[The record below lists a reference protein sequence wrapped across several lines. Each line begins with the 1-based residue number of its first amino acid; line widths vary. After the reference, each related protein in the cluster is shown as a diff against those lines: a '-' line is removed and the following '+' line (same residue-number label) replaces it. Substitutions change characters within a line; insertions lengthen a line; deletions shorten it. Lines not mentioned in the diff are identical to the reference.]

1 MSISI
6 IAGSTG
12 LVGSSILSYLSDH
25 NHKPIAL
32 ARSSIKELPSN
43 AQELIID
50 YDSLLTEGSLPSCD
64 HVFVCLGTTIKIAKG
79 KENFKIV
86 DLDYP
91 LAVAQKALDSGAKKL
106 TLISSVGADS
116 KSKNFLKHKT
126 MILKQGENKQ
136 ILIPPMHLNGFLCLS
151 NSCVFHYKLC
161 YKGKYFD
168 AGNQISLKWNEEK
181 IVTITTEFGPPN
193 YMPTIPFTEKPLSD
207 QWENNIFIM
216 NMLKKRIKKMN

>member
-12 LVGSSILSYLSDH
+12 LVGSNILSYLSDH

-64 HVFVCLGTTIKIAKG
+64 HVFVCLGTTIKIAKS

-116 KSKNFLKHKT
+116 KSKNFYLRIKGELEDA
-126 MILKQGENKQ
+126 ILELGFESVNIFRPSFLIGQGGRRRAFSEK
-136 ILIPPMHLNGFLCLS
+136 ILMKVAKIFDIFCIGSARKYRSIDAQVLAKKMASTLDADPG
-151 NSCVFHYKLC
+151 VHYF
-161 YKGKYFD
+161 YFD
-168 AGNQISLKWNEEK
+168 DFVK
-181 IVTITTEFGPPN
+181 
-193 YMPTIPFTEKPLSD
+193 
-207 QWENNIFIM
+207 
-216 NMLKKRIKKMN
+216 

>member
-1 MSISI
+1 MPISI

-12 LVGSSILSYLSDH
+12 LVGTKILSYLSDH

-50 YDSLLTEGSLPSCD
+50 FDSLLTEGSLPSCE
-64 HVFVCLGTTIKIAKG
+64 HVFVCLGTTIKIAKS

-116 KSKNFLKHKT
+116 KSKNFYLRIKGELEDA
-126 MILKQGENKQ
+126 ILELGFESVNIFRPSFLIGQGGRRRAFSEKIFMKVAKIFDIFCIGSARKYRSIDAQ
-136 ILIPPMHLNGFLCLS
+136 MLAKKMASTLDADPG
-151 NSCVFHYKLC
+151 VHYF
-161 YKGKYFD
+161 YFD
-168 AGNQISLKWNEEK
+168 DFVK
-181 IVTITTEFGPPN
+181 
-193 YMPTIPFTEKPLSD
+193 
-207 QWENNIFIM
+207 
-216 NMLKKRIKKMN
+216 

>member
-1 MSISI
+1 MPISI

-12 LVGSSILSYLSDH
+12 LVGTKILSYLSDH

-64 HVFVCLGTTIKIAKG
+64 HVFVCLGTTIKIAKS

-116 KSKNFLKHKT
+116 KSKNFYLRIKGELEDA
-126 MILKQGENKQ
+126 ILELGFESVNIFRPSFLIGQGGRHRA
-136 ILIPPMHLNGFLCLS
+136 ILEKILMKVAKIFDIFCIGSARKYRSIDAQVLAKKMASTLDADPG
-151 NSCVFHYKLC
+151 VHYF
-161 YKGKYFD
+161 YFD
-168 AGNQISLKWNEEK
+168 DFVK
-181 IVTITTEFGPPN
+181 
-193 YMPTIPFTEKPLSD
+193 
-207 QWENNIFIM
+207 
-216 NMLKKRIKKMN
+216 